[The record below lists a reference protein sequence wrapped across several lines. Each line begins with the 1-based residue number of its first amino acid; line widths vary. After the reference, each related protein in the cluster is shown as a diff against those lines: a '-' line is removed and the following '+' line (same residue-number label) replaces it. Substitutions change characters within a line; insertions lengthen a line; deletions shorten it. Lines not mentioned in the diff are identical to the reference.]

1 MKLSE
6 PIPFILT
13 TTHSASD
20 AYERVLDYAGA
31 SLHRDSFD
39 ELIISDTRNGVATY
53 TGKGLSKGFINS
65 QDDNMPANADAD
77 WSAWPTL
84 NSSNAPLDSDGDGMP
99 DTYEDFNDLDSSDPS
114 DGVKVAKNGYT
125 NIENYLNSLVATIT
139 TKQMI
144 GGTQMGEV
152 KNKSEEEVE
161 SKYELQQTT
170 SNGDWT
176 FNNGFSIT
184 SSKGY
189 ATGKN
194 LGIKYSRN
202 TKYTINIPEGITIS
216 KVEFSGYSN
225 VDEET
230 AYLGELNGKTF
241 GATEYV
247 FPARTD
253 NTEATHVVT
262 LTTPATKTITFT
274 PKGQQ
279 VVWRIA
285 LYTATSS
292 GIQQV
297 MTITPEHSSI
307 YDMQGRKLTEEPTK
321 GMYIINGKKMA
332 K

>member
-1 MKLSE
+1 
-6 PIPFILT
+6 
-13 TTHSASD
+13 
-20 AYERVLDYAGA
+20 
-31 SLHRDSFD
+31 
-39 ELIISDTRNGVATY
+39 
-53 TGKGLSKGFINS
+53 
-65 QDDNMPANADAD
+65 
-77 WSAWPTL
+77 
-84 NSSNAPLDSDGDGMP
+84 
-99 DTYEDFNDLDSSDPS
+99 
-114 DGVKVAKNGYT
+114 
-125 NIENYLNSLVATIT
+125 
-139 TKQMI
+139 MI

-152 KNKSEEEVE
+152 KNEGKEEVE
-161 SKYELQQTT
+161 AKYELQQTT